1 MNLAMDLIREA
12 LLGSDGGGGGGG
24 GGDSF
29 ELVYSKD
36 YEINQSSSTAITVD
50 TIELTNTLKTFDKVT
65 YVEVRDKAGKRA
77 SHFYGSDIYAY
88 WYSAAAVTPSRIGIH
103 ISSNASNIYTTN
115 MTVENGVYPVFST
128 DGNTVTIYAKK
139 GTGMQNIDGT
149 ISVKIYQVSLP
160 GGTIF
165 K

>member
-50 TIELTNTLKTFDKVT
+50 TIALTNTLKTFDKVT
-65 YVEVRDKAGKRA
+65 YVEARDKAGKRA
-77 SHFYGSDIYAY
+77 SHFYRSDIYAY
-88 WYSAAAVTPSRIGIH
+88 WYSTAIGPSRIGIH
-103 ISSNASNIYTTN
+103 TSSNASNYYAVST
-115 MTVENGVYPVFST
+115 TVENGVYPVFSD
-128 DGNTVTIYAKK
+128 DGKTVTINAKK
-139 GTGMQNIDGT
+139 GTGMQIIDGT
-149 ISVKIYQVSLP
+149 ISVKIYQASLP

-165 K
+165 E